1 MDKSDQKHVD
11 KLRRRQGGGVEETTT
26 NALVSKATIGQ
37 NQSQEFV
44 EPGGLIDGD
53 GGRGWGK
60 RVT

>member
-1 MDKSDQKHVD
+1 M
-11 KLRRRQGGGVEETTT
+11 EETTT